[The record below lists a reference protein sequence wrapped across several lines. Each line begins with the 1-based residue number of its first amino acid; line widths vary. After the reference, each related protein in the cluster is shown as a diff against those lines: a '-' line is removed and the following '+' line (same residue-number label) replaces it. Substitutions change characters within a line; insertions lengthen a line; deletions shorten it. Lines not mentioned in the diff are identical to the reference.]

1 METTNSSARERFTDP
16 PERVAGS
23 EQRAGPDCCSP
34 LATRSFRKD
43 VPCGGR
49 FLSDEDVHELSLER
63 AEVFEQAEDLV
74 VVALIEFLEIAEVL
88 FQHLLARVGVEDGD
102 VDVEDEAG
110 RLDQHL
116 AVVR

>member
-49 FLSDEDVHELSLER
+49 FLSDEDVHELSHER
-63 AEVFEQAEDLV
+63 AEVFEQADDLV
-74 VVALIEFLEIAEVL
+74 VVSLIEFLELAEVL
-88 FQHLLARVGVEDGD
+88 LQPHHARHGGADGEDD
-102 VDVEDEAG
+102 LED
-110 RLDQHL
+110 Q
-116 AVVR
+116 